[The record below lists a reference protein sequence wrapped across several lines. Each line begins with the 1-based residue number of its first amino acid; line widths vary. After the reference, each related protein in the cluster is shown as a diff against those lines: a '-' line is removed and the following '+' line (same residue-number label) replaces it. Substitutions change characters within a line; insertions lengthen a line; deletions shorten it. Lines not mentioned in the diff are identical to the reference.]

1 MKKILTLIIALATAP
16 AFAQF
21 EFCGTHNVVFGEVQ
35 QPCSWPH
42 KWVTPQKVDLML
54 QDIQKHIP
62 DEQLKTI
69 LSPEDFQ
76 SLKNYS
82 KLDKNQIYANAY
94 VAAAAAGAAVAVV
107 DYVWGRYVGK
117 ETHAIQ
123 NVDESY
129 FDLQPRQIDPVALTP
144 VVGQAVAGAVA
155 YNASKWALKE
165 VFGARQLEPI
175 NLDDRQFDLQYQR

>member
-1 MKKILTLIIALATAP
+1 MKKLFTLIIATAALP
-16 AFAQF
+16 AFAQL
-21 EFCGTHNVVFGEVQ
+21 EFCGTHNVVLGEVQ
-35 QPCSWPH
+35 QPCPLPP
-42 KWVTPQKVDLML
+42 KWITPQKVELML
-54 QDIQKHIP
+54 KDIENHIP
-62 DEQLKTI
+62 EEQLKEI
-69 LSPEDFQ
+69 LSPEDFK

-82 KLDKNQIYANAY
+82 KLDKRQIYANAY

-117 ETHAIQ
+117 ETHQIQ
-123 NVDESY
+123 NLDDTY

-165 VFGARQLEPI
+165 VFGTRTIDPI
-175 NLDDRQFDLQYQR
+175 NLDDRQFDLPYQR